1 MAGFWYP
8 ATISFQTEVSAWGF
22 PWFEL
27 GLLLF
32 INSRFTHYGH
42 NQFIDREIRDIE
54 GVSFQTGFYFS
65 LPQNKPEEVRAL
77 WGVHPT
83 RSFWTAVRIPPDV
96 FGRGEPRRFKD
107 AVKRVRDAMFGAL
120 DDSQLDTAF
129 DDSRGDGV
137 AGETRGVVDVELL
150 HEILAVFFHR
160 FDADA
165 KFRRGFFINV
175 AFSNQLKHLCL
186 A

>member
-8 ATISFQTEVSAWGF
+8 ATISFQAEVSAWGF

-32 INSRFTHYGH
+32 INSRFTQYGH

-54 GVSFQTGFYFS
+54 DVSFQTGFCFS

-83 RSFWTAVRIPPDV
+83 KSFWTATLGSLLTFSD
-96 FGRGEPRRFKD
+96 GESS
-107 AVKRVRDAMFGAL
+107 GG
-120 DDSQLDTAF
+120 
-129 DDSRGDGV
+129 SRTPLN
-137 AGETRGVVDVELL
+137 AS
-150 HEILAVFFHR
+150 
-160 FDADA
+160 
-165 KFRRGFFINV
+165 RRG
-175 AFSNQLKHLCL
+175 CL
-186 A
+186 AH

>member
-1 MAGFWYP
+1 
-8 ATISFQTEVSAWGF
+8 
-22 PWFEL
+22 
-27 GLLLF
+27 
-32 INSRFTHYGH
+32 
-42 NQFIDREIRDIE
+42 
-54 GVSFQTGFYFS
+54 
-65 LPQNKPEEVRAL
+65 
-77 WGVHPT
+77 
-83 RSFWTAVRIPPDV
+83 
-96 FGRGEPRRFKD
+96 
-107 AVKRVRDAMFGAL
+107 MFGAL
-120 DDSQLDTAF
+120 DDSQLDTAL

-160 FDADA
+160 LDADA